1 MMVLLTICLTL
12 TLTLA
17 SAVPNGLKAE
27 VYGNS
32 VMRGTP
38 KCVTTLPNGFSKSMD
53 SLCDGVAA
61 EHVGIP
67 SIRLTGTLTPPAAAA
82 TWYNFSAVVGEKAF
96 TCAATAVVDNH
107 ELQWL
112 IIMELK
118 SQTPPSQSPH

>member
-82 TWYNFSAVVGEKAF
+82 TWYNFSAVVGEKAW
-96 TCAATAVVDNH
+96 VRLWIDDHRIVD
-107 ELQWL
+107 QWS
-112 IIMELK
+112 ERA
-118 SQTPPSQSPH
+118 